1 MQCYHVKLLNAL
13 FKGLLGGE
21 KLWAGDVVL
30 AAPLIMRQVTIQVV
44 SVKNM
49 SPEAHSPGIPFFSPS
64 SLLMAHKSKRAAS

>member
-1 MQCYHVKLLNAL
+1 MHCSI
-13 FKGLLGGE
+13 GLLGGE

-49 SPEAHSPGIPFFSPS
+49 SPEARFQGIVLTIFC
-64 SLLMAHKSKRAAS
+64 